1 MEFRRVLFRST
12 RCSWTKEEDEL
23 LIDLANSDR
32 AKKWRLIAEA
42 IARHFQNKGTSKS
55 SKQCRERWHTHLDPN
70 IISGP
75 WTIQERTK
83 ILELHRK
90 LGNRWAEIATD
101 LPGRTD
107 NAVKNDFF
115 CKLRKLA
122 RNSKNKI
129 FEMKEE
135 IPEEQE
141 ELIDYVR
148 KQNREHKNSGD
159 KKTDPERCQG
169 ENYILQKRTS

>member
-1 MEFRRVLFRST
+1 MKRNLNNQKKIGHKRIIAP
-12 RCSWTKEEDEL
+12 RCIWTKDEDEL
-23 LIDLANSDR
+23 LIALANSYR
-32 AKKWRLIAEA
+32 AKKWRLIAEV
-42 IARHFQNKGTSKS
+42 IARHFDNKGASKS
-55 SKQCRERWHTHLDPN
+55 SKQCRERWHAHLDPN

-107 NAVKNDFF
+107 NAVKNYFF

-122 RNSKNKI
+122 RNIKNKV

-135 IPEEQE
+135 IPEGVRPGPAARSQPDSSVETE
-141 ELIDYVR
+141 MALI
-148 KQNREHKNSGD
+148 SS
-159 KKTDPERCQG
+159 P
-169 ENYILQKRTS
+169 